1 MTVNDNQEIMRLL
14 TEIHA
19 QNVQMLERIDELE
32 QTATKRGAIAGAV
45 AGSISAAI
53 MTIGIELIK
62 AKFGG

>member
-1 MTVNDNQEIMRLL
+1 MIDNGEMMRLL
-14 TEIHA
+14 MEIHA
-19 QNVQMLERIDELE
+19 QNAQMLVRIDELE

-45 AGSISAAI
+45 AGTFSGAI

>member
-1 MTVNDNQEIMRLL
+1 MIDNGEMMRLL
-14 TEIHA
+14 MEIHA
-19 QNVQMLERIDELE
+19 QNAQMLVRIDELE

-45 AGSISAAI
+45 AGSFSGAI